1 MSQLAQLRQ
10 KIRSI
15 QTTKKITHAVRLI
28 SMSFYNKLEKMHTP
42 LKQYTHAVHESFGF
56 AGGNSKSWTNPVLS
70 PCDVYD
76 SRPLIV
82 VVATA
87 KGLCGSLNANL
98 FRYLD
103 QTIFVADGQHVSFI
117 AIGQKAIHH
126 LKETEQ
132 HEPIITYPEVTTNNF
147 IALAD
152 ELVDKIM
159 NAPEPYTSVAIF
171 HNEARSFFLQ
181 RPLKSTVIPLA
192 LMPQESVPEQVPTD
206 QEVIWEQDRH
216 EVLDFLALRHL
227 RSSII
232 YIFFQAIRAEHAAR
246 FMAMENSTNNAQKF
260 LERLTLQ
267 FNKLRQALIT
277 KEIAELSSGLPQQR

>member
-56 AGGNSKSWTNPVLS
+56 AGGNSTSWTNPVLS
-70 PCDVYD
+70 PRDVYD
-76 SRPLIV
+76 ARPLIV

-103 QTIFVADGQHVSFI
+103 QTIFVAEGQHPVFI

-126 LKETEQ
+126 LKDTQ
-132 HEPIITYPEVTTNNF
+132 HELLVTYPEVTTNNF

-159 NAPEPYTSVAIF
+159 NAPQPYTSVAIF

-192 LMPQESVPEQVPTD
+192 LMPQENALEQAPAN

-277 KEIAELSSGLPQQR
+277 KEIAELSSGLPRQQ